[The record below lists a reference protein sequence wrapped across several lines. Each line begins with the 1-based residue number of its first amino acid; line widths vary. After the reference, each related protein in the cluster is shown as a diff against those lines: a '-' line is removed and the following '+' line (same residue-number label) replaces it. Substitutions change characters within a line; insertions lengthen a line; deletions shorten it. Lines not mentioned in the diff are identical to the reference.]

1 MNRRRPWLRRGLWAS
16 GALAGSLLVAY
27 LIMLGLMRRWV
38 ARPPAL
44 ASEPEIVRLVP
55 EQRGDRVYLGRN
67 WLGRREGLPVLYLTG
82 TPFEMGYANGVLT
95 QKFIHRQEETVLELL
110 HRVAPYAWTRFLVKF
125 FVVYQNRDLPDHFAA
140 DLQMEV
146 FGISRGCPDSHPEA
160 GPWFHRVL
168 NYHAAQDISYMLMN
182 SALIRPGC
190 TAFGAWGKHTRE
202 GHLLAARNFDWEAAP
217 VFDEDRIVMICEPSD
232 GLAFISL
239 AWAGMVGC
247 VSGMNREGLCV
258 TVNGAPS
265 RLPRQAAT
273 PTCLVARDVLQHAR
287 NLEEAAA
294 IIRRSRV
301 FVSAQFL
308 VGSRQ
313 DGRFVVIEKTPEHTV
328 VREAAG
334 DSLIICANHYMTP
347 ALTNDAANQAFVR
360 RDTSVPRY
368 ERMAELLA
376 RTTAGS
382 LDPVQ
387 SAAILRDRRLAGDRF
402 PGNGHRSTLN
412 PLIATHAVILDLTAG
427 MFWAGSPPHQLGRFV
442 AFDLNQVERDLPQSG
457 IGADPLLATGEHRR
471 YRATLGT
478 LDEGWKKLK
487 QRDYAS
493 ARDCALQAE
502 KDNPGFYRNAWLL
515 AESLRGLGR
524 RQEAA
529 RACQDAIEG
538 RPALAGER
546 EQIEKLARAVAEPA
560 RLPATAPSSAAG
572 GAR

>member
-1 MNRRRPWLRRGLWAS
+1 M
-16 GALAGSLLVAY
+16 
-27 LIMLGLMRRWV
+27 
-38 ARPPAL
+38 
-44 ASEPEIVRLVP
+44 
-55 EQRGDRVYLGRN
+55 
-67 WLGRREGLPVLYLTG
+67 
-82 TPFEMGYANGVLT
+82 
-95 QKFIHRQEETVLELL
+95 
-110 HRVAPYAWTRFLVKF
+110 
-125 FVVYQNRDLPDHFAA
+125 
-140 DLQMEV
+140 
-146 FGISRGCPDSHPEA
+146 
-160 GPWFHRVL
+160 
-168 NYHAAQDISYMLMN
+168 
-182 SALIRPGC
+182 
-190 TAFGAWGKHTRE
+190 
-202 GHLLAARNFDWEAAP
+202 
-217 VFDEDRIVMICEPSD
+217 
-232 GLAFISL
+232 
-239 AWAGMVGC
+239 
-247 VSGMNREGLCV
+247 
-258 TVNGAPS
+258 
-265 RLPRQAAT
+265 
-273 PTCLVARDVLQHAR
+273 
-287 NLEEAAA
+287 
-294 IIRRSRV
+294 
-301 FVSAQFL
+301 
-308 VGSRQ
+308 
-313 DGRFVVIEKTPEHTV
+313 
-328 VREAAG
+328 
-334 DSLIICANHYMTP
+334 
-347 ALTNDAANQAFVR
+347 TNDAANQAFVR
-360 RDTSVPRY
+360 RDTSVPRF

-382 LDPVQ
+382 LDPAQ

-402 PGNGHRSTLN
+402 AGNGHRSSLN
-412 PLIATHAVILDLTAG
+412 PLIATHAVMMDLTAG